1 MTTLYNLFRLHPHIS
16 TDSRRIEPDSLFFA
30 LKGASFDGNRF
41 AADALAKG
49 AAYAVVD
56 DASLPTQHPDLNDR
70 LVVVE
75 DVLQAL
81 QALAREHRRELGIP
95 ILAITGSNGKTTTKE
110 LVTRV
115 LSEKYTTYATHGN
128 LNNHIGVPLT
138 LLAMS
143 NRTEFG
149 VVEMGASACGEI
161 ALLTSI
167 AEPDYGI
174 ITNVGLAHLEGFG
187 GPEGVRRGKGELL
200 DYLAAHGGTAF
211 IRKEDPVLSEMADQ
225 RPGLH
230 TDRYSTSQA
239 EGVAHHLE
247 GVYNRFNVAAAVAVG
262 HHFNIEEKRIRKAI
276 TSYHPDNNRSQRFES
291 SYNTLILDCY
301 NANPSSMQAALLNFR
316 TEPLEGRSQKVLI
329 LGDML
334 ELGDWSQK
342 EHCRILALAAE
353 IPEARLLLVGDH
365 FAQAY
370 NSLAEKPARTSLY
383 QNQHRLAEALKREPI
398 RNALIL
404 IKGSRGIG
412 LETTTEQL

>member
-143 NRTEFG
+143 DRTEFG

-167 AEPDYGI
+167 A
-174 ITNVGLAHLEGFG
+174 GL
-187 GPEGVRRGKGELL
+187 PEVQDE
-200 DYLAAHGGTAF
+200 
-211 IRKEDPVLSEMADQ
+211 
-225 RPGLH
+225 
-230 TDRYSTSQA
+230 
-239 EGVAHHLE
+239 
-247 GVYNRFNVAAAVAVG
+247 
-262 HHFNIEEKRIRKAI
+262 
-276 TSYHPDNNRSQRFES
+276 
-291 SYNTLILDCY
+291 
-301 NANPSSMQAALLNFR
+301 
-316 TEPLEGRSQKVLI
+316 
-329 LGDML
+329 
-334 ELGDWSQK
+334 
-342 EHCRILALAAE
+342 
-353 IPEARLLLVGDH
+353 
-365 FAQAY
+365 
-370 NSLAEKPARTSLY
+370 
-383 QNQHRLAEALKREPI
+383 
-398 RNALIL
+398 
-404 IKGSRGIG
+404 
-412 LETTTEQL
+412 